1 MAGNVCG
8 SEFVVADLDARG
20 IFIRHPRRENVD
32 LATLN
37 RIQIIRKVILAAG
50 VLLVALI
57 FACTASAYQA
67 GGPVKASIKWIGIAA
82 MILCILGR
90 CWCTLYIGGRKSRQ
104 LVTVGPYSV
113 SRNPLYLFAML
124 GAAGVGLQHGS
135 VLPGILT
142 CAATALVFY
151 VVVLQEER
159 FLAGRHGAEF
169 AAYMELVPRFLPN
182 LRLWRD
188 AQPVTVMWSRVLR
201 TFADG
206 LFFLVSIPLAY
217 TFERLQDTGALP
229 VFAYLY

>member
-1 MAGNVCG
+1 M
-8 SEFVVADLDARG
+8 
-20 IFIRHPRRENVD
+20 D

-37 RIQIIRKVILAAG
+37 RMQIIRKLVLAAG
-50 VLLVALI
+50 VLLVALM
-57 FACTASAYQA
+57 FAFTASAYQA
-67 GGPVKASIKWIGIAA
+67 GGAVKASIKWIGIAA

-90 CWCTLYIGGRKSRQ
+90 SWCTLYIGGRKNRQ
-104 LVTVGPYSV
+104 LVTGGPYSV

-142 CAATALVFY
+142 CAVTVLVFY

-159 FLAGRHGAEF
+159 FLAERHGAELV
-169 AAYMELVPRFLPN
+169 AYMESVPRFLPSPG
-182 LRLWRD
+182 LWRD
-188 AQPVTVMWSRVLR
+188 AQPATVMWSRVLR

-217 TFERLQDTGALP
+217 AIERLQDNGALP